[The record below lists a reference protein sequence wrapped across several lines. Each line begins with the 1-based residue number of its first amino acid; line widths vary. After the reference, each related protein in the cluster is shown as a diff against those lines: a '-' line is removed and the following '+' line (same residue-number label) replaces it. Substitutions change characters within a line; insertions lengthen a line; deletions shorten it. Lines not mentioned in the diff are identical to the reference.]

1 MDPQLEAQKQKLL
14 EEKQRSLNEK
24 PMERIIPLKNDEA
37 AKKAEI
43 EKIILVT
50 RNGGRK

>member
-24 PMERIIPLKNDEA
+24 PMERIIPLK
-37 AKKAEI
+37 KAEI

-50 RNGGRK
+50 RNGGRT